1 MKRLLAMWR
10 DKRGAGAIEFALIA
24 PALLAMLMGV
34 TQLGTMYFARADLR
48 HAIAAGARQAQI
60 FPRPTT
66 ATITSTITGRMHRL
80 QANKITGPTI
90 TYDRDANGFDYAVI
104 QASYAVPLNFI
115 VYKVPAVTLTET
127 RRVYLQPTS

>member
-1 MKRLLAMWR
+1 MKRLLCLWR
-10 DKRGAGAIEFALIA
+10 DKRGAGALEFAMIA
-24 PALLAMLMGV
+24 PALLAMLMGI

-60 FPRPTT
+60 FPRPST
-66 ATITSTITGRMHRL
+66 ATITGTITGKMHRL

-90 TYDRDANGFDYAVI
+90 TYARDANGFDYAEI

-115 VYKVPAVTLTET
+115 VYQVPAVTLTER